1 MQFEEK
7 SPPIC
12 QAPLDES
19 SDSTRISTKRRRDRR
34 SQLLDA
40 MRALLG
46 PQTPGM
52 EGRPRIVIAQEVY
65 PSSLAVAVMPDWLP
79 HPPTQ

>member
-1 MQFEEK
+1 MHFEEK
-7 SPPIC
+7 STPTY

-34 SQLLDA
+34 SQLSDA
-40 MRALLG
+40 MRARLR

-52 EGRPRIVIAQEVY
+52 EGKPRIVIAQEVY
-65 PSSLAVAVMPDWLP
+65 PGSSAVAVMPDWLP

>member
-40 MRALLG
+40 MRARLG

-65 PSSLAVAVMPDWLP
+65 PSSLVVAVMLDWLP
-79 HPPTQ
+79 YPPAQ